1 MKEKYIVFDSGTLI
15 SFAMNGLFLEFSKL
29 KEIFNGKFLITS
41 EVKKEIIDVPLGIK
55 KFELQ
60 ALKLKD
66 LMDRN
71 VLELPESLGIS
82 SKEVSKLSNLF
93 MLKANKVFFAKKK
106 EVKIVSPGETSCLA
120 LSKFLGDKGF
130 ENILAVDERTIRLL
144 CENPEKLRELLEK
157 KIHSNVE
164 LREKNL
170 DFFKEF
176 SFIRSTE
183 LAVIAYKNNFIL
195 LKKNDLLLDAL
206 LWALKS
212 TGCAISIEEIEEIKA
227 LEKREGF

>member
-1 MKEKYIVFDSGTLI
+1 MKEKYIIFDSGTLI

-29 KEIFNGKFLITS
+29 KEIFKGKFLITN

-66 LMDRN
+66 LIDRGI
-71 VLELPESLGIS
+71 LEFPENIGIN
-82 SKEVSKLSNLF
+82 SKEVSKLSNLV
-93 MLKANKVFFAKKK
+93 MSKSNNVFFAKKK

-120 LSKFLGDKGF
+120 LSKILNEKGF

-144 CENPEKLRELLEK
+144 CESPEKLRELLER
-157 KIHSNVE
+157 KIHSKVE

-170 DFFKEF
+170 DFFKGF
-176 SFIRSTE
+176 SFVRSTE
-183 LAVIAYKNNFIL
+183 LIVIAYKNNFIL
-195 LKKNDLLLDAL
+195 LKNNDLLLDAL

-212 TGCAISIEEIEEIKA
+212 TGCAISIEEIEEIKS